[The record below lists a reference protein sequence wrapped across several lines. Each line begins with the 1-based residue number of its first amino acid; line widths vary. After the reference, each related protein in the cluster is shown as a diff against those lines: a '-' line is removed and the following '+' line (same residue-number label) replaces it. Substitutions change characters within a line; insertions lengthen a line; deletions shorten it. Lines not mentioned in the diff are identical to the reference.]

1 MALTWINE
9 ARANLSVAS
18 NNYAKIQ
25 KELDK
30 YNKLFQTYAFASP
43 ETQIRA
49 ASVMRQALN
58 EYNSLKAQQED
69 NAIRLY
75 TAQNWVNYYSNI
87 PNDVP
92 SVGDVSTTGQELNI
106 VPWVEIDSGTYQQ
119 EPIIQNEVV
128 SNSPAPISNT
138 ANLQNV
144 ANDIALNATNETP
157 VGRYL
162 ANLNNQNR
170 VWYQSTPVSAQ
181 NIVSTKISKFPNT
194 TLNQNTSSWANTIRT
209 NPYGQWNIASWT
221 VSTINSGSALVN
233 TWRRFDVSNRRRFI

>member
-25 KELDK
+25 RELDK

-106 VPWVEIDSGTYQQ
+106 TPWVEIDSGTYQQ

-128 SNSPAPISNT
+128 SDSPAPISNT
-138 ANLQNV
+138 ANLQNA

-162 ANLNNQNR
+162 ANLSNQNR

-181 NIVSTKISKFPNT
+181 NIVSSKISKFPNT
-194 TLNQNTSSWANTIRT
+194 TLNQNTSSWTNTIRA

-233 TWRRFDVSNRRRFI
+233 TWRRFNIPNRRRFI